1 MIGYMIEQ
9 EFRNIVKGKEIV
21 TIVTQI
27 RVDAEDPAF
36 LRPTKP
42 IGRRYSKQ
50 EKDTIKN
57 DWCWAIDEAIV
68 QGQKEEMFRRIV
80 ASPEPQEILEISA
93 IKKLIESDTVV
104 ITCGGGGIPVIKNK
118 DGSVHGV
125 EAVIDK
131 DKAGAL
137 LATSLNA
144 DALIMLTDV
153 EYVYLDWKDVQK
165 RRALK
170 TITPEEISLHSFAE
184 GSMGPKVFAAAEFVR
199 KGGRWAAIGSLE
211 KLTEIMDGTSGTRVI
226 ESESRRN
233 AIYTPY
239 DVSSL
244 PSTWSLPIFIFF
256 FFFSIDSNFPLTKAS
271 KMGSK

>member
-27 RVDAEDPAF
+27 RVDAEDPSF

-42 IGRRYSKQ
+42 IGRRYTKSET
-50 EKDTIKN
+50 EKIKN
-57 DWCWAIDEAIV
+57 DWTWGIDEATV
-68 QGQKEEMFRRIV
+68 KGENEEMYRRLV
-80 ASPEPQEILEISA
+80 ASPEPKEILEISA
-93 IKKLIESDTVV
+93 IRKLIESDTVV

-153 EYVYLDWKDVQK
+153 EFVYLDWKDPQK

-170 TITPEEISLHSFAE
+170 TITPEELSQYSFAE
-184 GSMGPKVFAAAEFVR
+184 GSMGPKVFAAADFVR
-199 KGGRWAAIGSLE
+199 KGEFNINFFFFQTIFFLLKQGGRWAAIGSLE

-226 ESESRRN
+226 ESESRKN
-233 AIYTPY
+233 AVYTPY
-239 DVSSL
+239 DVATL
-244 PSTWSLPIFIFF
+244 PNSWSFF
-256 FFFSIDSNFPLTKAS
+256 FFFYF
-271 KMGSK
+271 